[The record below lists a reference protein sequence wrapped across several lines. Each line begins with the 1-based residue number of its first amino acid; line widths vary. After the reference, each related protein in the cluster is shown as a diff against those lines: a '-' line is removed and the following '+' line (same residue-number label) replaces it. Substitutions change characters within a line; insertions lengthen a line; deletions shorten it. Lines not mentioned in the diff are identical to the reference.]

1 MEHSCTHCCVKRD
14 DWYQLHNYKLVKKIF
29 VVLFHFVVQRYEKVQ
44 VGLCEGR
51 NNLLVFRSV
60 LLGFF
65 SDSFRI
71 SFEFFCYLLNFGIF
85 RISFPEKSEL
95 FPPRVKCFSHY

>member
-65 SDSFRI
+65 SDSNLFRI
-71 SFEFFCYLLNFGIF
+71 FLLSSEFRNLSNFVSRKI
-85 RISFPEKSEL
+85 
-95 FPPRVKCFSHY
+95 RVVSPSG